1 MKTYTVLIILAIMAI
16 SFLGH
21 AQSNEVSI
29 PLSDPS
35 KRGKLKAHLNS
46 GSITVK
52 GTARKDVLVKY
63 SIDNS
68 EDEDN
73 DNDNDN
79 DDDDRDDE
87 TENNRNST
95 APPKTGL
102 KKIGGGGIDLQITEN
117 ENSVKVES
125 GSWNQPLELEI
136 EVPFGFD
143 LQLHT
148 YNNGDLMVSNIQGAL
163 EMTNYNGEITALN
176 ISGSAIANTYNGAI
190 RITFDKVTPDTPMSY
205 STFNGDVDITFPATQ
220 KASFKLKTEQGDIYS
235 DFDLKLSTTGPVKK
249 SEKQGGVYKVV
260 VDEWRTGTI
269 NGGGAEFTMRN
280 YTGDIV
286 IRKK

>member
-1 MKTYTVLIILAIMAI
+1 MKTYTVLMILAFMVIT
-16 SFLGH
+16 FLGQ
-21 AQSNEVSI
+21 AQSNEVII
-29 PLSDPS
+29 PLSDPA

-63 SIDNS
+63 SM
-68 EDEDN
+68 DES
-73 DNDNDN
+73 
-79 DDDDRDDE
+79 DDDDQDDDDQDDE
-87 TENNRNST
+87 NNNRNSS

-117 ENSVKVES
+117 GNNVKVES
-125 GSWNQPLELEI
+125 GSWNQPIELEI
-136 EVPFGFD
+136 EVPSGFD

-163 EMTNYNGEITALN
+163 ELTNYNGEITALN

-190 RITFDKVTPDTPMSY
+190 RVTFDKVTPDTPMAY
-205 STFNGDVDITFPATQ
+205 STFNGDVDITLPAAQ
-220 KASFKLKTEQGDIYS
+220 KASFKLKTEQGEIYS

-249 SEKQGGVYKVV
+249 TEKQGEVYKVV

>member
-1 MKTYTVLIILAIMAI
+1 MKTYTVLLILAFMAI
-16 SFLGH
+16 TYLG
-21 AQSNEVSI
+21 QSQTNELTI
-29 PLSDPS
+29 PLSDPA

-63 SIDNS
+63 SVSES
-68 EDEDN
+68 EDGDEDEREEEN
-73 DNDNDN
+73 
-79 DDDDRDDE
+79 
-87 TENNRNST
+87 ENNNKNQSQS

-117 ENSVKVES
+117 ENSVRVES

-136 EVPFGFD
+136 EVPSGFD

-148 YNNGDLMVSNIQGAL
+148 YNNGDLMISNIQGAL
-163 EMTNYNGEITALN
+163 ELTNYNGEITALN

-205 STFNGDVDITFPATQ
+205 STFNGDVDITFPAAQ

-249 SEKQGGVYKVV
+249 SESQGGVYKVV